1 MYFTRLNLF
10 TPRQILAILA
20 FSLTAGF
27 TVENSFMCSADGINT
42 TFTVE
47 SSYPYDEIKVTSRVS
62 LENGTQTNT
71 IRGKPDN
78 DHSAAAEFFVAWGVL
93 SMIYCL
99 VAILVYMVF
108 SASEEMVKI
117 NNILIIIVS
126 MCVYS
131 RHAVKRL

>member
-1 MYFTRLNLF
+1 
-10 TPRQILAILA
+10 
-20 FSLTAGF
+20 
-27 TVENSFMCSADGINT
+27 MCSANGVNT
-42 TFTVE
+42 TYNVE
-47 SSYPYDEIKVTSRVS
+47 SSYPYDEVKLTLRVTSGV
-62 LENGTQTNT
+62 NGTQT

-99 VAILVYMVF
+99 VAILVYMLF

-126 MCVYS
+126 VCVLLTCSETFVTGLWVNHILGCDVVYCIS
-131 RHAVKRL
+131 CLGCRVEQPE